1 MNSEASRS
9 TRVPRGEARARLIE
23 AGRSLVRRKG
33 FAATSVDDLCAA
45 AGVTKGAFFHHFPS
59 KEALGVALIDDW
71 TAMTGAL
78 FAAHP
83 YNTLPD
89 PLDRVFGYLDLRREL
104 LGQPVPE
111 FSCVA
116 GTTVQEAYETSV
128 PIREAAERSVTSGF
142 EHVRLHLAAALR
154 AHPVPGVTAEGLAQ
168 QFQVATQGG
177 IILAKALNDP
187 APAREAFDHLERN
200 LRLLFGRP

>member
-1 MNSEASRS
+1 MSTI

-23 AGRSLVRRKG
+23 AARSMVRHRG

-59 KEALGVALIDDW
+59 KEALGVALVDDW
-71 TAMTGAL
+71 TQMTGAM

-83 YNTLPD
+83 YNALPD
-89 PLDRVFGYLDLRREL
+89 PLDRVFGYIDLRREL
-104 LGQPVPE
+104 LGQPLPE

-116 GTTVQEAYETSV
+116 GTTVQEAYATSP
-128 PIREAAERSVTSGF
+128 PIRAAAERSIRSGF
-142 EHVRLHLAAALR
+142 QHVLPHLQAALA
-154 AHPVPGVTAEGLAQ
+154 AHPVPGVTAESLAQ

-187 APAREAFDHLERN
+187 APARAAFDHLERY
-200 LRLLFGRP
+200 LCLLFGRPPRI